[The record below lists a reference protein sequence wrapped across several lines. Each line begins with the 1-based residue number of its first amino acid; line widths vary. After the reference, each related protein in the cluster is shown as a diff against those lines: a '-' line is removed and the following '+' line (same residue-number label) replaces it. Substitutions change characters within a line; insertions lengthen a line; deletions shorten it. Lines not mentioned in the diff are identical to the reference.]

1 MKSLRSSLAQEG
13 QVRASV
19 GSKDVTGGAGV
30 PALEGVMPPLGHR
43 SLKESPRVPR
53 GGGRP
58 SASPQLGPWHPSIQ
72 PWPLGELSPTPNQEV
87 SPVPRSVSLFP
98 PSLASRR

>member
-1 MKSLRSSLAQEG
+1 M
-13 QVRASV
+13 

-30 PALEGVMPPLGHR
+30 PALEGVMPALGHR

-58 SASPQLGPWHPSIQ
+58 SVSPQLGPWHPSIQ